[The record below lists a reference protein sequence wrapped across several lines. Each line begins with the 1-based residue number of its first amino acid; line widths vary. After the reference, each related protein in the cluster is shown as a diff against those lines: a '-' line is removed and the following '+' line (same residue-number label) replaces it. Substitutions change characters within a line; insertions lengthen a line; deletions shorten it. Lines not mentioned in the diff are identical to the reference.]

1 MNSLTC
7 LKKRKTFNDNKFG
20 GKNMREVVIVE
31 GCRTAVGRR
40 KGALSE
46 IRSDE
51 LLALVL
57 DELTKRA
64 SIDKTQVEDVIAGCV
79 TQVNEQA
86 MNVARTALLIAGYP
100 EHVPGVTIDRQCG
113 SSLQA
118 VHFGAQAIA
127 AGDMDVVVAGG
138 VESMTRAPMFSS
150 VGDTKHS
157 EKLTK
162 KHHIV
167 NQGISAEIIADQWEL
182 SRKEL
187 DDFALQSHQRGIN
200 AIESGHYEKEIVPIE
215 IENEYGEKEIFNQ
228 DEGPRQDTTNEILNG
243 LKSVFKE
250 DGKITAGNASQMS
263 DGASAILLMS
273 REEAD
278 ELNLKPKAKIN
289 ARTVI
294 RSYPTLMLTGQIAA
308 TRKVLNKAGLKL
320 TDMDRFE
327 VNEAFASVPLAW
339 QHDLNA
345 DPEKL
350 NVNGGAIA
358 LGHPLGATGTK
369 LLVSLVNELERIEG
383 RYGLLAIC
391 EGMGMAN
398 ATVIERI

>member
-1 MNSLTC
+1 
-7 LKKRKTFNDNKFG
+7 
-20 GKNMREVVIVE
+20 MREVVIVE

-46 IRSDE
+46 TRADE

-57 DELTKRA
+57 DNLTKRA
-64 SIDKTQVEDVIAGCV
+64 CINKSEVEDVIAGCV

-100 EHVPGVTIDRQCG
+100 DDIPGVTIDRQCG

-118 VHFGAQAIA
+118 VHFGAQAILS
-127 AGDMDVVVAGG
+127 GDMDVVVAGG
-138 VESMTRAPMFSS
+138 VESMTRMPMFSS
-150 VGDTKHS
+150 VGETKHS

-162 KHHIV
+162 KHKIV
-167 NQGISAEIIADQWEL
+167 NQGISAEMIADKWQLTRE
-182 SRKEL
+182 EL
-187 DDFALQSHQRGIN
+187 DIFALQSHQRAVRAMEAGRYK
-200 AIESGHYEKEIVPIE
+200 EEIVPVE
-215 IENEYGEKEIFNQ
+215 VADQNGDKQLFNQ
-228 DEGPRQDTTNEILNG
+228 DEGPRKDTTGEILNG
-243 LKSVFKE
+243 LSPVFEE

-263 DGASAILLMS
+263 DGASAVLLMS
-273 REEAD
+273 REKAD
-278 ELNLKPKAKIN
+278 ALGLKPKAKIT

-294 RSYPTLMLTGQIAA
+294 GSDPTMMLTGPIAA
-308 TRKVLNKAGLKL
+308 TKKVLVKANLEL
-320 TDMDRFE
+320 ADMDRYE

-398 ATVIERI
+398 ATVIERVMD

>member
-1 MNSLTC
+1 
-7 LKKRKTFNDNKFG
+7 
-20 GKNMREVVIVE
+20 MREVVIVE

-64 SIDKTQVEDVIAGCV
+64 GIDKTQVEDVIAGCV

-167 NQGISAEIIADQWEL
+167 NQGISAEMIADQWEL

-187 DDFALQSHQRGIN
+187 DDFALQSHQRAIN

-263 DGASAILLMS
+263 DGASAVLLMS
-273 REEAD
+273 REKAD

-294 RSYPTLMLTGQIAA
+294 GSDPTLMLTGPIAA